1 MFRVII
7 AGGRD
12 YNNYAELERKM
23 DKLLSNIK
31 DEIVIVMR
39 YGKRRRYAWR
49 AVRRIRKC
57 P

>member
-31 DEIVIVMR
+31 DIL
-39 YGKRRRYAWR
+39 
-49 AVRRIRKC
+49 
-57 P
+57 